1 MYPTLPARRNNLGS
15 VDVVRP
21 PQPNTCYRP
30 MLWHVG
36 VGKTDLGEGMSNK
49 MTEQERKEYEEQV
62 KEFFARGGTITKCET
77 GATSTTDENF
87 SAWKKGP
94 GRPKKESGKG

>member
-1 MYPTLPARRNNLGS
+1 MYPTLPTRRNNLGS

-21 PQPNTCYRP
+21 PQPNP
-30 MLWHVG
+30 Q
-36 VGKTDLGEGMSNK
+36 GEGMSNK

-62 KEFFARGGTITKCET
+62 KEFFARGGTITKCAVGE
-77 GATSTTDENF
+77 TSTTDENF